1 MKSLVPVINVLL
13 NKQKK
18 LWPLFSLPG
27 KCEEYL
33 GGTGMSK
40 AGPTDGLE
48 YSVKHCS
55 IGKETE
61 IYTNM

>member
-1 MKSLVPVINVLL
+1 MKSPIPVINMLL
-13 NKQKK
+13 DKKK

-27 KCEEYL
+27 KCKECL
-33 GGTGMSK
+33 GGTGMSM
-40 AGPTDGLE
+40 AGPTDGLK

>member
-1 MKSLVPVINVLL
+1 MKSLVPVINGLL
-13 NKQKK
+13 DKKK

-27 KCEEYL
+27 KYEEYL

-61 IYTNM
+61 IYINM